1 MPMVGGKK
9 FPYTKKGM
17 TAAQKYKDLKSQTE
31 SAGMSVKEKGGKLLV
46 SKKKNK
52 RGKK

>member
-1 MPMVGGKK
+1 MPMVKGKK

-31 SAGMSVKEKGGKLLV
+31 SAGMSVKEKSGKVVV
-46 SKKKNK
+46 SKKK
-52 RGKK
+52 GKKKK

>member
-1 MPMVGGKK
+1 MPNVAGKK

-31 SAGMSVKEKGGKLLV
+31 SAGMSVKEKSGKV
-46 SKKKNK
+46 VVAKKK
-52 RGKK
+52 GKKKK